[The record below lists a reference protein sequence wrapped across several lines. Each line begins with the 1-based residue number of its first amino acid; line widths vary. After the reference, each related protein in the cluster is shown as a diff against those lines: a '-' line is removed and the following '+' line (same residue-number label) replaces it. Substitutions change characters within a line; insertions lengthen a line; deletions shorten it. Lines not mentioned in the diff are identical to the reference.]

1 MSSGG
6 WMESLGLH
14 RVKDRYVDIF
24 MHTNVQSKRDYES
37 SQSIGRWF
45 ALVYGGTERRPENMK

>member
-1 MSSGG
+1 
-6 WMESLGLH
+6 MESLGLH

-45 ALVYGGTERRPENMK
+45 ALVYGERRPENMK

>member
-1 MSSGG
+1 
-6 WMESLGLH
+6 MESLGLH

-45 ALVYGGTERRPENMK
+45 ALVYGEDWGLRDVRGNMK